1 MRAYEDIPIED
12 TDNDSL
18 NTAQLNEVNETFEED
33 INDKLKP
40 VFHRHTAL
48 ESSPV
53 SKRRTRW
60 LPWLISRMFQYFSD
74 KLIHTLS
81 SDYSDLN

>member
-40 VFHRHTAL
+40 VFHRHTAQ
-48 ESSPV
+48 
-53 SKRRTRW
+53 R
-60 LPWLISRMFQYFSD
+60 
-74 KLIHTLS
+74 
-81 SDYSDLN
+81 